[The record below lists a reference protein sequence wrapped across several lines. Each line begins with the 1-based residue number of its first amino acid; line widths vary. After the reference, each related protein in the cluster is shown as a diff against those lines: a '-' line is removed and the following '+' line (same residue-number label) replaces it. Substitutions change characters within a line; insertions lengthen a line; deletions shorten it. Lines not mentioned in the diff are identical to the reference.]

1 MGDHNAPVTITQSE
15 YMRRMKEMAAI
26 QPGMSFYGEMPDMFN
41 ILLNEDNNIVKR
53 IMKEAESACNDKLQ
67 PLNDKLAE
75 LENRRNELNEASK
88 DKKIEDIPQSE
99 KDALADTE
107 KEIANV
113 KSNREAIMGE
123 YASGSKEIKQL
134 IDLTLLQNN
143 MLTGEALS
151 NFVKRSIEMMK

>member
-1 MGDHNAPVTITQSE
+1 
-15 YMRRMKEMAAI
+15 MAAI
-26 QPGMSFYGEMPDMFN
+26 QPGMSFYGEMPDMYN
-41 ILLNEDNNIVKR
+41 ILLNEDNCIVKR
-53 IMKEAESACNDKLQ
+53 IMNDAESACNDKIQ

-75 LENRRNELNEASK
+75 LENRRNKFNEASK

-113 KSNREAIMGE
+113 KSDREAILGE

>member
-1 MGDHNAPVTITQSE
+1 
-15 YMRRMKEMAAI
+15 MKEMAAI
-26 QPGMSFYGEMPDMFN
+26 QPGMSFYGEMPDMYN
-41 ILLNEDNNIVKR
+41 LLLNEDSSIVKR
-53 IMKEAESACNDKLQ
+53 IMKDAEAACDEKLK
-67 PLNDKLAE
+67 PLNSKLAE
-75 LENRRNELNEASK
+75 LEKQRNELNEASK

-107 KEIANV
+107 KAIADV
-113 KSNREAIMGE
+113 KSNREAILGE
-123 YASGSKEIKQL
+123 YAAGSKEIKQL